1 MRLKKIKLL
10 LAPIKTHDQS
20 GRLLA
25 KSRWRNRQF
34 YIFWDA
40 LDFRIYGIEIEFLDG
55 KPASDKRFV
64 YQNFEEASFTSG
76 RSLPFIYSYQ
86 TWFVLT

>member
-1 MRLKKIKLL
+1 MIK
-10 LAPIKTHDQS
+10 AGDFWP
-20 GRLLA
+20 
-25 KSRWRNRQF
+25 NRVDEIGNF
-34 YIFWDA
+34 IFFWDA

-76 RSLPFIYSYQ
+76 RSLPFIYSYE